1 MIILYCRG
9 CGTAIR
15 RTDFEY
21 GNVRIVAEAAY
32 CVGCGKASEPHVL
45 PSRPIKR
52 KRRRLLRSPR

>member
-1 MIILYCRG
+1 MIIFYCRG

-21 GNVRIVAEAAY
+21 GNVRIVEDAAF
-32 CVGCGKASEPHVL
+32 CIACGRKSEPHVM
-45 PSRPIKR
+45 PTPIKR

>member
-21 GNVRIVAEAAY
+21 GNVRIVEDATFCIA
-32 CVGCGKASEPHVL
+32 CSPKSKPQVM
-45 PSRPIKR
+45 PSPIKR
-52 KRRRLLRSPR
+52 KRRRLLRSRR